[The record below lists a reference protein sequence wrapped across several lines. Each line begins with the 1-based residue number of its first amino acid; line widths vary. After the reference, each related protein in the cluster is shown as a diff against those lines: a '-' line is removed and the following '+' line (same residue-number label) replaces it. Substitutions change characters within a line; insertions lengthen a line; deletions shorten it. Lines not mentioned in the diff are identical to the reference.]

1 MGAAPGVTPTMHL
14 ILLCLLR
21 GERHGHAVMQEVEA
35 LTEGQVRLGPGT
47 LYGSIKKMLATGL
60 IEEAGERADP
70 TAAGER
76 RRYYKCSALGRKVAA
91 DEVKAMQ
98 RLVRHGQAHLR
109 T

>member
-60 IEEAGERADP
+60 IEEVSELTRRPLENAGV
-70 TAAGER
+70 TTSAAR
-76 RRYYKCSALGRKVAA
+76 
-91 DEVKAMQ
+91 
-98 RLVRHGQAHLR
+98 
-109 T
+109 